1 LISEVRLAP
10 QIDSLVTIYKNMEA
24 ASGINLFGTQNP
36 PATKSLGFYAF
47 HFNAIFPFLLFFRR
61 IYCMLLWLVII

>member
-36 PATKSLGFYAF
+36 PATKSLGSM
-47 HFNAIFPFLLFFRR
+47 PFISMQSFTFFCFSEEF
-61 IYCMLLWLVII
+61 IACYYD